1 MSMEHT
7 HIAKII
13 AWKLDENTNSVPAKY
28 GCTGCD
34 KQFDERPPSVVFNAP
49 HTHASYVD
57 GCFACKVT
65 TLQLD
70 PGDAS
75 SNKAM
80 SKKKWDNELDAYANA
95 RAQGIQPSGTSMKQ
109 VVEAEK
115 ASDTLGTAYNGEKM
129 MPANKI
135 TKAHAQVM
143 KEVGI

>member
-1 MSMEHT
+1 MSMIHT
-7 HIAKII
+7 HVAKII
-13 AWKLDENTNSVPAKY
+13 AWKLDEKVNSIPAKY

-34 KQFDERPPSVVFNAP
+34 LESLEPPRATAPVVE
-49 HTHASYVD
+49 HTHTEFVD

-65 TLQLD
+65 TIQLN

-80 SKKKWDNELDAYANA
+80 SKKKWDGELDAYANA

-109 VVEAEK
+109 VIEAEK